1 MNFQHG
7 YFVAVLMLLA
17 LSECRSVDIF
27 EEVAKNSME
36 GIKKAL
42 QETDSINARGPGH
55 QTPLMNAVLT
65 GKATAVKYLLRKGA
79 DVTIGEKDGYT
90 PMHGAGFQGR
100 AKIGQMLI
108 SFGLD
113 PRDKHSDG
121 YEPIQRACWGNEARH
136 TETVRM
142 FLDNGV
148 WDNTIH
154 DSCLK
159 SPNARTRKLISDFAE
174 VMQQQQ
180 DL

>member
-7 YFVAVLMLLA
+7 YYVAVLLLLV
-17 LSECRSVDIF
+17 LSKCRSVDIF

-36 GIKKAL
+36 GIKAALKA
-42 QETDSINARGPGH
+42 DDASINARGPGD
-55 QTPLMNAVLT
+55 QTPLMHAVLT
-65 GKATAVKYLLRKGA
+65 GKVTAVKYLLRKGA

-108 SFGLD
+108 SHGLD

-121 YEPIQRACWGNEARH
+121 YEPIQRACWGQEARH

-148 WDNTIH
+148 W
-154 DSCLK
+154 
-159 SPNARTRKLISDFAE
+159 PNARTRKLISDFAE

>member
-1 MNFQHG
+1 M
-7 YFVAVLMLLA
+7 VLVLP
-17 LSECRSVDIF
+17 ECRSVDIF

-36 GIKKAL
+36 GIKNAL
-42 QETDSINARGPGH
+42 MADGESINVPGPGG

-65 GKATAVKYLLRKGA
+65 GKVTAVKYLLRKGA
-79 DVTIGEKDGYT
+79 DVTIGEQDGYT

-100 AKIGQMLI
+100 AKIGQLLI
-108 SFGLD
+108 SHGLD

-121 YEPIQRACWGNEARH
+121 FEPIQRACWGNEARH

-148 WDNTIH
+148 WDVSVKE
-154 DSCLK
+154 SCLE
-159 SPNARTRKLISDFAE
+159 SPNPRTRKLINDFAE
-174 VMQQQQ
+174 EMQQRQ